1 MHEFHFIARESE
13 SQSGHHSGNK
23 LISFWSG
30 FVISVVIAYSV
41 RGKEN
46 ESHLQML
53 ILSILMQKKMLL
65 WERDGWVFKQQ
76 KLYAPVFFLRD
87 RKSLLAACHMM
98 MK

>member
-1 MHEFHFIARESE
+1 MYEFHFIARESE

-53 ILSILMQKKMLL
+53 ILSILMQKKKCCYGSEM
-65 WERDGWVFKQQ
+65 DGYLNNKSYMHQFS
-76 KLYAPVFFLRD
+76 FFVIENHCWQLVT
-87 RKSLLAACHMM
+87 
-98 MK
+98 